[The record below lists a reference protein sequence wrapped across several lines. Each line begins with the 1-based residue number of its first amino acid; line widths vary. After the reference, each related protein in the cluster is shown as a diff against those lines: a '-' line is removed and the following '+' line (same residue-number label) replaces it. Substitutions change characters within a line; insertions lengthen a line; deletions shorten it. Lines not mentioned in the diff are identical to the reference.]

1 MNLIDRII
9 EECEKALGEREKLK
23 QSAKQFDK
31 TYKQWTQKKER

>member
-1 MNLIDRII
+1 MNLIDKII
-9 EECEKALGEREKLK
+9 EECEKALAEREKLK

>member
-9 EECEKALGEREKLK
+9 EECEKALAEREKLK

-31 TYKQWTQKKER
+31 TYKQWTQNKER